1 MPRIS
6 RTSVQFDVDD
16 TTYMASFSHQHFEP
30 PQKVDGLTL
39 RHITTCRLYNG
50 GPELISEGYARC
62 SKKDVYTWL
71 YGIRAALGFAV
82 INHLCSGIEESSDP
96 YKVWIA
102 GKSYLIPGDKRELW
116 GKFHKAFFT
125 EMRKAPCYGG

>member
-1 MPRIS
+1 M
-6 RTSVQFDVDD
+6 VKQF
-16 TTYMASFSHQHFEP
+16 S

-39 RHITTCRLYNG
+39 RHITTLYNG

-125 EMRKAPCYGG
+125 EMRKAPTTAALVFFPDQLRGYYYNSLKTP